1 MRKKYLAIIMVY
13 AFLIIVAFIS
23 LFPFAFMFVSSTNS
37 NVEILSIPPKLTI
50 GSSLWVNFK
59 NLNEKINLWRIA
71 ANSLFISLTFTFLAL
86 LLHSMAAYA
95 LAKYNFRWKS
105 VFFAMIM
112 LTMMLPQE
120 VTYIPR
126 FLLMSR
132 LGWANSFQAVI
143 FPPLANAFAIFL
155 MRQNML
161 AFPTSLLDAASI
173 DGCGEMQIF
182 FKIVLP
188 NIKPA
193 LGALGIYMF
202 MNSWNSF
209 MWPLI
214 ILSTSDMHT
223 FPLALSILSG
233 SYWRKDYGLI
243 MLAASVAVLP
253 IMAIFLVFQKQ
264 FIAGI
269 LGGAIKE

>member
-1 MRKKYLAIIMVY
+1 
-13 AFLIIVAFIS
+13 
-23 LFPFAFMFVSSTNS
+23 MFVSSTNS

-71 ANSLFISLTFTFLAL
+71 ANSLFISLMFTFLAL
-86 LLHSMAAYA
+86 LLHSMAGYA
-95 LAKYNFRWKS
+95 LAKYNFRWKGA
-105 VFFAMIM
+105 FFAMIM

-143 FPPLANAFAIFL
+143 LPPLANAFGIFL

-161 AFPTSLLDAASI
+161 AFPTSLIDAASI
-173 DGCGEMQIF
+173 DGCGEIQIF
-182 FKIVLP
+182 FRIVLP
-188 NIKPA
+188 NMKPA

-253 IMAIFLVFQKQ
+253 IMTMFLVFQKQ

-269 LGGAIKE
+269 MGGAIKE